1 MWQRIQT
8 LYLAIGLGILA
19 SFFWTDVASVLE
31 GDVIENISYMQK
43 TIYKVWIIILTVF
56 QFLALGGFKWRMK
69 QFRVVLFTALATLG
83 FQGFLAY
90 DYFTKSA
97 ECVFSWTVMLPLVVV
112 VLDLLAARAIMV
124 DEAIVQSASRL
135 RRSRKK

>member
-31 GDVIENISYMQK
+31 GDVIENITYMQK
-43 TIYKVWIIILTVF
+43 TIYKVWIIILAVF

-90 DYFTKSA
+90 DYFTKPA
-97 ECVFSWTVMLPLVVV
+97 ECVFSWTVMLPLAVV

-135 RRSRKK
+135 RRARRK

>member
-8 LYLAIGLGILA
+8 LYLAIGLAILA
-19 SFFWTDVASVLE
+19 SFFWTDVASVLD
-31 GDVIENISYMQK
+31 GDKLENITYMQK
-43 TIYKVWIIILTVF
+43 LIYRVWVIILTVF

-90 DYFTKSA
+90 DYFTSPR
-97 ECVFSWTVMLPLVVV
+97 EYVFSWTVLLPLAVV

-124 DEAIVQSASRL
+124 DEAIVQSSSRL
-135 RRSRKK
+135 RRARRK